1 MEHEQEMEEDNEV
14 EEPPVFD
21 ERMVMETHLETLR
34 NQVLIQITLYSK
46 TKFSQALSDE
56 QLIDAFKKRFGR
68 TLPLNSVDC
77 VFIEENPVN
86 Q

>member
-46 TKFSQALSDE
+46 TKFS
-56 QLIDAFKKRFGR
+56 
-68 TLPLNSVDC
+68 
-77 VFIEENPVN
+77 
-86 Q
+86 